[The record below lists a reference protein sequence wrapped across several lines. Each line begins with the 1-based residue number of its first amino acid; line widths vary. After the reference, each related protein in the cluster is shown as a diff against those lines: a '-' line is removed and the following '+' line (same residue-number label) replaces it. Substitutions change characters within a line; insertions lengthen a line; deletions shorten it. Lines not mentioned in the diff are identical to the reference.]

1 MESRSP
7 APSRGAPSRHDGR
20 VIDEAGDVRLVR
32 AGQDQVWHVVERDDG
47 RKVAV
52 ACHKQV
58 KARERRTIPVAS
70 LLSAGR
76 ICLDCAQVL
85 ISGS

>member
-1 MESRSP
+1 MESRSRG
-7 APSRGAPSRHDGR
+7 ASRRAPSRHDGR

-32 AGQDQVWHVVERDDG
+32 AGQDQVWHVVEWDDG
-47 RKVAV
+47 GKVAV
-52 ACHKQV
+52 ACHKKV
-58 KARERRTIPVAS
+58 KPRQRQTIPVAS

-85 ISGS
+85 ISAG